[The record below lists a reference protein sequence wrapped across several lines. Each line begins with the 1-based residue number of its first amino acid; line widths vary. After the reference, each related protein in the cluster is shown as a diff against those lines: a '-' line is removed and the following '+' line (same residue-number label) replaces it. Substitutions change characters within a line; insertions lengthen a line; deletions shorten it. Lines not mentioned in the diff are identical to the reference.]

1 MLAKPIKLIVLYKFL
16 LVIITL
22 VEFLTFPQ
30 SNKNE
35 DLKVTNT
42 DEVNVRPDNM
52 VSLFDNNTYVHNDK
66 ETMDALLNSIELD
79 QISKWCLHLHI

>member
-16 LVIITL
+16 LVIITS

-52 VSLFDNNTYVHNDK
+52 VSLFDNNTYVNNDK

-79 QISKWCLHLHI
+79 QISKWCSHLHI